1 MGWSVFYNGWCGYY
15 AERERMARR
24 NLKYLEVY
32 KVSEIQTE
40 HIQGFL
46 NSKTESCSQLILSL
60 HNAQFRKLEKVS
72 MQISL

>member
-1 MGWSVFYNGWCGYY
+1 MGGMGIYMRV
-15 AERERMARR
+15 
-24 NLKYLEVY
+24 KYPEVY
-32 KVSEIQTE
+32 KVSKIQTE

-60 HNAQFRKLEKVS
+60 YNAQFRKLEKVS